1 MKKINC
7 IIADDEPLARNVI
20 KNHISRLERLQVVA
34 VCTNGAEA
42 FSAMRERYAD
52 LIFLDIQ
59 MPQVSGL
66 DLLRTVRKRP
76 AVIITTAYK
85 EFALDGFD
93 LNVLDYL
100 VKPISFERFLQAID
114 KYENW
119 ITPGHNDRV
128 QVLTDTSLVS
138 SEPFIYVKTEKERV
152 KIELQE
158 ILYIE
163 GIKDHIRINTLNDGI
178 VTYQTLNYFEERLPD
193 SLFLRIHRSFIIGTN
208 HINSFSASKIKIG
221 DASFT
226 IGRTYLRKVAE
237 RLQNL

>member
-34 VCTNGAEA
+34 ICTNGAEA
-42 FSAMRERYAD
+42 FRAMKEIYAD

-66 DLLRTVRKRP
+66 DLLRTVTKRP

-114 KYENW
+114 KYENS
-119 ITPGHNDRV
+119 INPGLSDYPRT
-128 QVLTDTSLVS
+128 LTDTNLVS
-138 SEPFIYVKTEKERV
+138 SEPFIYVKTEKKRV

-158 ILYIE
+158 ILYLE
-163 GIKDHIRINTLNDGI
+163 GIKDHIRINTLNHGI
-178 VTYQTLNYFEERLPD
+178 VTYQSLNYFEERLPD
-193 SLFLRIHRSFIIGTN
+193 NLFLRIHRSLIVGIN
-208 HINSFSASKIKIG
+208 HINSFSASKIEIG
-221 DASFT
+221 EASFP
-226 IGRTYLRKVAE
+226 IGRTYLKKVAV